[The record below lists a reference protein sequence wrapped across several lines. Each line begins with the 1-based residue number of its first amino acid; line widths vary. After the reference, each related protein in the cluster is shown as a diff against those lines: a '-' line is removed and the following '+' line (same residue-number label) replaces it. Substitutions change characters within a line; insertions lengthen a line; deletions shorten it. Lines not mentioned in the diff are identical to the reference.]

1 MLYSL
6 FNQINCRVLDDS
18 INIFHRICGNWLFIV
33 ITTLEFICQFCI
45 VQYGGLVFKCSVGG
59 LTLTQW
65 GWCLG
70 LASSTFVISFLLKF
84 IKLECL
90 FTLDYKKL
98 FCCCCKKSH
107 DDAELNQHLMGE
119 DEDDIEKAEKKIEMK
134 EQNYGSSGGFLSNQS
149 RGGN

>member
-1 MLYSL
+1 M
-6 FNQINCRVLDDS
+6 
-18 INIFHRICGNWLFIV
+18 
-33 ITTLEFICQFCI
+33 
-45 VQYGGLVFKCSVGG
+45 
-59 LTLTQW
+59 
-65 GWCLG
+65 
-70 LASSTFVISFLLKF
+70 ISFLLKF

-98 FCCCCKKSH
+98 FCCCCKKSN

>member
-1 MLYSL
+1 MFFDTTQFEPKKITNLFEAFKWYTSEYGNTAHMTIIFNTFVLYSL

-18 INIFHRICGNWLFIV
+18 INIFHRIFGNWLFIV
-33 ITTLEFICQFCI
+33 ITSLEFICQFCI

-98 FCCCCKKSH
+98 FCCCCKKSN
-107 DDAELNQHLMGE
+107 DDA
-119 DEDDIEKAEKKIEMK
+119 
-134 EQNYGSSGGFLSNQS
+134 
-149 RGGN
+149 